1 MKKVLFQVILVVISI
16 TILCTGCKKTETT
29 SWDLTVEA
37 NLGGD
42 FNIVG
47 TANITIEGDL
57 FVAEIT
63 TTTIGGAEEVY
74 NIELSGTVDGSTL
87 IVTEDSFVLN
97 TPNGNEYVTINSA
110 EINKSKTSLSG
121 SGTMTVTPA
130 GMTTEI
136 TGDFTL
142 TGTKM

>member
-1 MKKVLFQVILVVISI
+1 MKKVLFQVILVVILI
-16 TILCTGCKKTETT
+16 TILCTGCKKSETT

-47 TANITIEGDL
+47 TAEITIEGDL
-57 FVAEIT
+57 FVAQIT
-63 TTTIGGAEEVY
+63 TSTIGGAEEVY
-74 NIELSGTVDGSTL
+74 NIELSGTVDGSAL
-87 IVTEDSFVLN
+87 IVTDDSFILN

-142 TGTKM
+142 TGTKK

>member
-142 TGTKM
+142 TGTKK

>member
-1 MKKVLFQVILVVISI
+1 MKKVLFQVILIVISV

-29 SWDLTVEA
+29 SWDLTVAA
-37 NLGGD
+37 NLGGY

-47 TANITIEGDL
+47 TADITIEGDL
-57 FVAEIT
+57 FVAQIT

-74 NIELSGTVDGSTL
+74 NIELTGTVDGSTL
-87 IVTEDSFVLN
+87 VVTDNSFVLN

-110 EINKSKTSLSG
+110 EINKTKTSLTG

-130 GMTTEI
+130 GMTTEV

-142 TGTKM
+142 TGTKK